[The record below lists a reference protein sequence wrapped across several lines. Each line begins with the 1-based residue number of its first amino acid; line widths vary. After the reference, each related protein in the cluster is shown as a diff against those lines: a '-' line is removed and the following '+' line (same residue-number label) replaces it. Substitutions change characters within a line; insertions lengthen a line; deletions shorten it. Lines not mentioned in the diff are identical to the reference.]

1 VLALNVP
8 KGCSGNIQCSFMFQR
23 TGNLRAMGEIQN
35 ISVLMPLI
43 CTLLA
48 LDGLGTKEKSIA
60 YLAFWMMLYDDFNDL
75 LSPKFRHDKQIDA
88 LHKRV
93 LETICLHEGLYP
105 ISESTLCW
113 HQLLDITSHI
123 KKFGPIKGFWECSGE
138 RSLKTIKAKLPK
150 GGLSYDKSVMLSY
163 SKLENVTLKQSY
175 CFEIDD
181 IYNIKSNQRTS
192 GQNNTLNNINN
203 FENFSVWN
211 NKMLYTDEKFFL
223 MDAYRIQTDCFN
235 HVELSF
241 LLTDFI
247 TEIKK
252 RSENFEDAATRSPL
266 FRLYIAYLYHNDPFN
281 KNRDVL
287 SVTDSDNRKPSFFNF
302 FINAIDAMGNNN
314 ENSFITNL
322 SDYET
327 FFDYTYIQMLTV
339 ATTEGTI
346 FSEDLEKTKIL
357 FSKKFNPHRYSK
369 ALVYG
374 IEMKSRGVS
383 CAEKEFT
390 KQPCLKCN
398 DLSNSWW
405 ENASISS
412 WFKFHM
418 ESSLKLNFRDNNNFG
433 FSTMTYDSLQY
444 GQFNYFFR
452 LDLPDEPLLDGLP
465 MASATCRETLY
476 DHYIDTVKTDKSS
489 YEQKRFVSLTNVCST
504 RILVGARDNQKQPIA
519 INNDF
524 NQQNSEAANRQKY
537 LSKELLS
544 KAADLYFLDLDP
556 QRKTVHYDKFNQNYY
571 LSERNNN

>member
-1 VLALNVP
+1 MLALNVP

-23 TGNLRAMGEIQN
+23 TGNVRALGKIQI

-75 LSPKFRHDKQIDA
+75 LSPKFRHDQQIDA
-88 LHKRV
+88 LHMRV

-105 ISESTLCW
+105 ISESTICW
-113 HQLLDITSHI
+113 HQLLDISSHI

-138 RSLKTIKAKLPK
+138 RSLKVIKAKLPK

-163 SKLENVTLKQSY
+163 SKLENVNIKQSY
-175 CFEIDD
+175 CFEIND

-203 FENFSVWN
+203 FKNFSVWN
-211 NKMLYTDEKFFL
+211 NKMMYTDEKFFL
-223 MDAYRIQTDCFN
+223 MDVYRGDCFFN
-235 HVELSF
+235 EVELSY
-241 LLTDFI
+241 LLTDLI

-252 RSENFEDAATRSPL
+252 RSENFEDAVTKSPL
-266 FRLYIAYLYHNDPFN
+266 FRLHIAYLYHKDPYN
-281 KNRDVL
+281 KKNNLL
-287 SVTDSDNRKPSFFNF
+287 SVKDSGNRNPCFFNF
-302 FINAIDAMGNNN
+302 LINAIDAMDNDV
-314 ENSFITNL
+314 ENSLITKL
-322 SDYET
+322 SDYKKQ
-327 FFDYTYIQMLTV
+327 FDYNYSQHLN
-339 ATTEGTI
+339 EGII
-346 FSEDLEKTKIL
+346 FYDDLEKTKII
-357 FSKKFNPHRYSK
+357 FSDNFKPHRYSK

-383 CAEKEFT
+383 CVEKEFN
-390 KQPCLKCN
+390 KEPSLKCN
-398 DLSNSWW
+398 DLSNSWS

-418 ESSLKLNFRDNNNFG
+418 ESSLKLPFKDDKNFG
-433 FSTMTYDSLQY
+433 FSITTYDSLQY

-452 LDLPDEPLLDGLP
+452 IHLPWEPLLDGLP
-465 MASATCRETLY
+465 MASATCRKTLI
-476 DHYIDTVKTDKSS
+476 DHYIDIVKTDSSS
-489 YEQKRFVSLTNVCST
+489 YDNKKRFVSLTNVFST
-504 RILVGARDNQKQPIA
+504 RILVGARDNQKKPIA

-537 LSKELLS
+537 LSKEPLS
-544 KAADLYFLDLDP
+544 KATDLYFLDLDP
-556 QRKTVHYDKFNQNYY
+556 HRKTVHYDKFNKNYY
-571 LSERNNN
+571 LPERNN